1 MINYYSILG
10 LGLQASNDEIKMA
23 YKKVALFYHPDKN
36 KNLDAT
42 SKFIEATEAFEVL
55 KDSQKRK
62 EYDLLYSKNVFNQQM
77 SINNVGED
85 TSFKIWNEDAREQA
99 KKYASYSFE
108 EFSQVFSDEV
118 KVIVPFLPRIFW
130 ILVSGFGA
138 IAAIISLPELLDK
151 KDGSSIAV
159 FLVLGGC
166 LFGFIFW
173 GMSKTVVADYK
184 GERKKLKDE

>member
-36 KNLDAT
+36 KNVDAT

-85 TSFKIWNEDAREQA
+85 TSFKIWNEDARE
-99 KKYASYSFE
+99 
-108 EFSQVFSDEV
+108 
-118 KVIVPFLPRIFW
+118 
-130 ILVSGFGA
+130 
-138 IAAIISLPELLDK
+138 
-151 KDGSSIAV
+151 
-159 FLVLGGC
+159 
-166 LFGFIFW
+166 
-173 GMSKTVVADYK
+173 
-184 GERKKLKDE
+184 